1 MMMKLKIAVFLVS
14 SQLYR
19 YHKCNIY
26 YYFRAQNQFGIS
38 DWSQSDHIDLE
49 NVFKNQPV
57 SLSQFGPII
66 GGTLAGLLLICVLM
80 FLFALNIIKTS
91 QEKKPI
97 LLGTTTGKQSVQK
110 NPKNPRNP
118 TELFEG
124 FQILDNP
131 KPLRLSS
138 KNEFINTLTPKSAF

>member
-1 MMMKLKIAVFLVS
+1 M
-14 SQLYR
+14 
-19 YHKCNIY
+19 
-26 YYFRAQNQFGIS
+26 
-38 DWSQSDHIDLE
+38 E

-97 LLGTTTGKQSVQK
+97 LLGSTTGRVGK
-110 NPKNPRNP
+110 NPGKLRNP

-124 FQILDNP
+124 FQILDTP
-131 KPLRLSS
+131 KPQRLSS
-138 KNEFINTLTPKSAF
+138 KYEFINT

>member
-1 MMMKLKIAVFLVS
+1 MFL
-14 SQLYR
+14 QKYFF
-19 YHKCNIY
+19 IID
-26 YYFRAQNQFGIS
+26 FRAQNLFGIS

-97 LLGTTTGKQSVQK
+97 LLGSTTGRVCKKNQK
-110 NPKNPRNP
+110 TPEPNRTFRGFLDSRSPKTPQNY
-118 TELFEG
+118 
-124 FQILDNP
+124 QV
-131 KPLRLSS
+131 
-138 KNEFINTLTPKSAF
+138 NTNL

>member
-1 MMMKLKIAVFLVS
+1 
-14 SQLYR
+14 
-19 YHKCNIY
+19 
-26 YYFRAQNQFGIS
+26 
-38 DWSQSDHIDLE
+38 LE

-97 LLGTTTGKQSVQK
+97 LLGSTTGRVCKK
-110 NPKNPRNP
+110 ILKTPEPDR
-118 TELFEG
+118 TFRG
-124 FQILDNP
+124 FF
-131 KPLRLSS
+131 R
-138 KNEFINTLTPKSAF
+138 F

>member
-1 MMMKLKIAVFLVS
+1 MFQTL
-14 SQLYR
+14 LYFTTI
-19 YHKCNIY
+19 KKVIFIIN
-26 YYFRAQNQFGIS
+26 FRAQNLFGIS

-97 LLGTTTGKQSVQK
+97 LLGSTTGRVCKKKPWKKFYIRLKILRISGFRTQSHFK
-110 NPKNPRNP
+110 
-118 TELFEG
+118 
-124 FQILDNP
+124 
-131 KPLRLSS
+131 
-138 KNEFINTLTPKSAF
+138 

>member
-1 MMMKLKIAVFLVS
+1 MKIGRHQKVILRLPD
-14 SQLYR
+14 L
-19 YHKCNIY
+19 YHKSNFY
-26 YYFRAQNQFGIS
+26 YYFRAQNRFGIS

-97 LLGTTTGKQSVQK
+97 LLGSTTGRVCK
-110 NPKNPRNP
+110 NPENSG
-118 TELFEG
+118 T
-124 FQILDNP
+124 
-131 KPLRLSS
+131 RLNFSRV
-138 KNEFINTLTPKSAF
+138 FRF

>member
-1 MMMKLKIAVFLVS
+1 M
-14 SQLYR
+14 
-19 YHKCNIY
+19 N
-26 YYFRAQNQFGIS
+26 FRAQNLFGIS

-49 NVFKNQPV
+49 NVFKNQPA

-97 LLGTTTGKQSVQK
+97 LLGSTTGRVCKKTRDSKKTQK
-110 NPKNPRNP
+110 IPEPDRTFRGFPDCSPPHCVFKWIFTRTFPRNQDV
-118 TELFEG
+118 TLKLKSEV
-124 FQILDNP
+124 I
-131 KPLRLSS
+131 
-138 KNEFINTLTPKSAF
+138 FIQF

>member
-1 MMMKLKIAVFLVS
+1 M
-14 SQLYR
+14 
-19 YHKCNIY
+19 
-26 YYFRAQNQFGIS
+26 
-38 DWSQSDHIDLE
+38 E

-97 LLGTTTGKQSVQK
+97 LLGSTTGRVCKKTQK
-110 NPKNPRNP
+110 IRNP
-118 TELFEG
+118 TELFES
-124 FQILDNP
+124 FRILDPENP
-131 KPLRLSS
+131 KDYQVNMYL
-138 KNEFINTLTPKSAF
+138 

>member
-1 MMMKLKIAVFLVS
+1 MFGVLG
-14 SQLYR
+14 LYNFAFTT
-19 YHKCNIY
+19 KVIFIIN
-26 YYFRAQNQFGIS
+26 FRAQNRFGIS

-97 LLGTTTGKQSVQK
+97 LQGSTTGRVCKKPENSGTR
-110 NPKNPRNP
+110 PKFSRVSR
-118 TELFEG
+118 F
-124 FQILDNP
+124 
-131 KPLRLSS
+131 
-138 KNEFINTLTPKSAF
+138 

>member
-1 MMMKLKIAVFLVS
+1 M
-14 SQLYR
+14 
-19 YHKCNIY
+19 
-26 YYFRAQNQFGIS
+26 
-38 DWSQSDHIDLE
+38 E

-97 LLGTTTGKQSVQK
+97 LLGSTTGKSVQK
-110 NPKNPRNP
+110 KPGKLRNT

-124 FQILDNP
+124 FQHLDTP
-131 KPLRLSS
+131 KPQRLSS
-138 KNEFINTLTPKSAF
+138 KYEFINALTPKSAF